1 MEAQFDDKSAAW
13 TATESSA
20 RDGNRVYPLL
30 WRQLGR
36 WLLWLLV
43 ALLLVRG
50 AADLIAPR
58 PPAAAPVPPPAVP
71 EWTDRQAYEAQ
82 AVFFVRD
89 YLTWRPG
96 QGAERAA
103 RLRTWAAPDVV
114 DRLESDL
121 DSGVGEQ
128 SVAGAWAQG
137 SRRLDGTR
145 VLVTVAAQVTT
156 ADPVG
161 ARWLWLA
168 VPVNRQGRGYG
179 VYDLP
184 TAVPAPEAPARAAS
198 AADGR
203 EQADPG
209 GEVRDLVDSFL
220 RAYAQGTSAQLRYFL
235 APGTALAGLG
245 GVLEYAGLD
254 DLRVL
259 SSEGGSRA
267 LAVAVL
273 RDPVSRARLHQ
284 RFVLD
289 LVRQQERWVIKDML
303 ESGV

>member
-1 MEAQFDDKSAAW
+1 M
-13 TATESSA
+13 
-20 RDGNRVYPLL
+20 YPSL

-96 QGAERAA
+96 QGTERAA

-145 VLVTVAAQVTT
+145 ALVTVAAQVTT

-184 TAVPAPEAPARAAS
+184 TAVPAPEAPGRLAS

-220 RAYAQGTSAQLRYFL
+220 RAYAQGTPAQLRYFL

-273 RDPVSRARLHQ
+273 RDPVSGARLHQ

-289 LVRQQERWVIKDML
+289 LVRQQERWLIKDML

>member
-121 DSGVGEQ
+121 DSGGGAQ
-128 SVAGAWAQG
+128 AVAGAWAQG

>member
-1 MEAQFDDKSAAW
+1 M
-13 TATESSA
+13 
-20 RDGNRVYPLL
+20 
-30 WRQLGR
+30 
-36 WLLWLLV
+36 
-43 ALLLVRG
+43 
-50 AADLIAPR
+50 
-58 PPAAAPVPPPAVP
+58 
-71 EWTDRQAYEAQ
+71 
-82 AVFFVRD
+82 
-89 YLTWRPG
+89 
-96 QGAERAA
+96 
-103 RLRTWAAPDVV
+103 
-114 DRLESDL
+114 
-121 DSGVGEQ
+121 
-128 SVAGAWAQG
+128 
-137 SRRLDGTR
+137 
-145 VLVTVAAQVTT
+145 LVTVAAQVTT